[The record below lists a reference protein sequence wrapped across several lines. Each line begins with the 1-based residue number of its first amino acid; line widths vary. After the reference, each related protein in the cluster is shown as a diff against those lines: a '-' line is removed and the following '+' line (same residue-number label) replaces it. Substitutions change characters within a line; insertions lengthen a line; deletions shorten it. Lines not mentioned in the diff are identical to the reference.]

1 MCKKFLH
8 VHSEHTDSTVV
19 SIGYNFGMESAGFQK
34 MGAKIL
40 VKGDHMKTFQSLLAT
55 TFLAAIAFGAM
66 PASAQELIVNGGFE
80 QSSSPTVTPTGWT
93 NIGHSDGVI
102 TYAAFGTP
110 VYEGLNYYDFGGY
123 GNSNGPAGD
132 GIQQAIATVI
142 GTSYIL
148 KFGLSSENSAG
159 TSVLQLYFNNVLSN
173 TYTQGIDGTGLF
185 KKPFTL
191 QTFSFTATSA
201 LTTIKF
207 LEGVGSAGGNGSND
221 PLIDGVSF
229 RGAAGAVPEPATWG
243 LMVLGFGMIG
253 AAARS
258 RKVKTTV
265 RFA

>member
-1 MCKKFLH
+1 
-8 VHSEHTDSTVV
+8 
-19 SIGYNFGMESAGFQK
+19 
-34 MGAKIL
+34 
-40 VKGDHMKTFQSLLAT
+40 MKTFHSLLAT
-55 TFLAAIAFGAM
+55 TFVAAIAISAM
-66 PASAQELIVNGGFE
+66 PASAQELVVNGGFE
-80 QSSSPTVTPTGWT
+80 QSSSQTATPTGWT

-102 TYAAFGTP
+102 TYASFGTP

-148 KFGLSSENSAG
+148 KFGLSSENQAG
-159 TSVLQLYFNNVLSN
+159 TSVLQLYFNNVLAN
-173 TYTQGIDGTGLF
+173 TYTQGIDGTGVF

-207 LEGVGSAGGNGSND
+207 LEGVGSAGGNGNND

-229 RGAAGAVPEPATWG
+229 TGAAGAVPEPATWG

-258 RKVKTTV
+258 RKVKPTGS
-265 RFA
+265 FA